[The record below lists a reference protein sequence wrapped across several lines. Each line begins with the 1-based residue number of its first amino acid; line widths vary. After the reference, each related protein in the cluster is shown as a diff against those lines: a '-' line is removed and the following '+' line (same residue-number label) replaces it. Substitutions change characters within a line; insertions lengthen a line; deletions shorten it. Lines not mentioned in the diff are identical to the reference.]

1 LRDGRA
7 PLILDVMK
15 NTSLAAAALIGL
27 LLAVPPVRAQEEEPA
42 PAEGASQGEHTVEA
56 GAPSADA
63 PPPPNAP
70 TPLEKRDLKSAASGG
85 SKAPGGGGGL
95 QAPAAAQDPK
105 CRPLTANR
113 PEAER
118 GKPGIAD
125 IIMAGSGPSHSS
137 VARSVLLRGSYLYV
151 SGEPGLQ
158 TIDVADPERM
168 RMTSDWS
175 PSSAKMNGA
184 ATKGNVL
191 YVTNWHPGEGLV
203 LFDLSNPAKPRH
215 LKTIATPNYSWEATV
230 TGNLLDVTVGNETHS
245 AIVTYDVGDPANPSQ
260 IASIDIDR
268 RLLGNPT
275 RYRGYLYF
283 TQDHFLY
290 AYEASDPAHPARASE
305 QVFDGLL
312 GKTAVHGGYLYM
324 LVGKAGVGVE
334 QPGLRV
340 FSLDEPAKPREVA
353 FVKLDGT
360 WGMHFQGNRLTI
372 PATGSGVYTLDVS
385 DPAHPAVIAQTG
397 VEWPG
402 MGQGGYAVTS
412 AGSGKYVY
420 IGATGGNNPGCATA
434 ACACYG
440 ARVYSIRQ

>member
-1 LRDGRA
+1 MTMKSLGSA
-7 PLILDVMK
+7 IGLIL
-15 NTSLAAAALIGL
+15 LFAAA
-27 LLAVPPVRAQEEEPA
+27 PRVRAQEEEPEA
-42 PAEGASQGEHTVEA
+42 AAEEGAGQGQHTVEA
-56 GAPSADA
+56 GAPDAA
-63 PPPPNAP
+63 PPPTTNAP
-70 TPLEKRDLKSAASGG
+70 TPIQTRELKTPSRGRTGASG
-85 SKAPGGGGGL
+85 SGGGFA
-95 QAPAAAQDPK
+95 APAAAQDAK
-105 CRPLTANR
+105 CAPLTANR

-125 IIMAGSGPSHSS
+125 IIMAGSGPSRSA
-137 VARSVLLRGSYLYV
+137 VARAVLLRGNYLYV
-151 SGEPGLQ
+151 SGEPGMQ
-158 TIDVADPERM
+158 TIDVTDPERM

-245 AIVTYDVGDPANPSQ
+245 AIVTYDVADPANPSRLG
-260 IASIDIDR
+260 SIEFDR
-268 RLLGNPT
+268 RLLGNAS
-275 RYRGYLYF
+275 RHQEFMYF

-290 AYEASDPAHPARASE
+290 AYDASDPAEPKRTAELA
-305 QVFDGLL
+305 FDGLL
-312 GKTAVHGGYLYM
+312 GKTAVRNGHLYM

-340 FSLDEPAKPREVA
+340 FSLDEPGRPREVS

-372 PATGSGVYTLDVS
+372 PATGNGVYTLDVS
-385 DPAHPAVIAQTG
+385 DPAHPAVIAQSG

-402 MGQGGYAVTS
+402 MGQGGYPVTS
-412 AGSGKYVY
+412 AGSGKYVF